1 MPNVL
6 ITGANRGIGLA
17 LARLHAARGDRVIA
31 TCRQRS
37 AELDASTAQVIDT
50 IELSDPAS
58 IARLREALGEVQLQR
73 IMLNAGVLEHESL
86 EDLHGPDGPD
96 AAAAIRKQFEINA
109 LAPLLLLAALCEHL
123 APGARIG
130 VLTSRM
136 GSIADNSSGSYYGY
150 RMSKA
155 ALNAAA
161 RSLSLDL
168 APRKIAVFILHPGF
182 VRTGM
187 TGGRGEVTADES
199 AAQLIARV
207 DTLDAKHSG
216 SFWHANG
223 TPLPW

>member
-17 LARLHAARGDRVIA
+17 LTRLHAARGDHPIA

-37 AELDASTAQVIDT
+37 AELDASTAQVIDA
-50 IELSDPAS
+50 IELSDPAA
-58 IARLREALGEVQLQR
+58 IARLREALGDIRLHRV
-73 IMLNAGVLEHESL
+73 MLNAGVLEREAL
-86 EDLHGPDGPD
+86 EDLDGAD

-109 LAPLLLLAALCEHL
+109 LAPLLLIAALREHL

-161 RSLSLDL
+161 RSLALDL

-207 DTLDAKHSG
+207 DTLDAAHSG